1 MLNIFRG
8 RPYMRLMRQLADAQH
23 TLITETAK
31 AEEAQAKAAL
41 AQQQIARLEG
51 WIKEQDDA
59 AAKRQ
64 HERMVPPMPPH
75 MHGYQP
81 TTA

>member
-1 MLNIFRG
+1 
-8 RPYMRLMRQLADAQH
+8 MRLQRQLDDARH

-31 AEEAQAKAAL
+31 AEEAKAKADL
-41 AQQQIARLEG
+41 AKAQIARLEA

-59 AAKRQ
+59 FKKS
-64 HERMVPPMPPH
+64 HPD
-75 MHGYQP
+75 MHIRGYQP